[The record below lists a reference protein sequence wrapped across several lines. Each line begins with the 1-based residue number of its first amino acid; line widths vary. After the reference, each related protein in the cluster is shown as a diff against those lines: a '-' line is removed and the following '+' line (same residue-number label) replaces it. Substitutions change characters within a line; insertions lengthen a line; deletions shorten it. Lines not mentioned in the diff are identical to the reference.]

1 MTPELT
7 ETIRR
12 RLHAFWRQA
21 RTLPPAEES
30 RAVEIELAIIGAH
43 VDADRA
49 RTNASQEECDG
60 RAA

>member
-1 MTPELT
+1 VTPELAA
-7 ETIRR
+7 TIRR

-21 RTLPPAEES
+21 RTLPQSEEA
-30 RAVEIELAIIGAH
+30 RAVEIELAIICAH

-49 RTNASQEECDG
+49 RAEDADE